1 MRDPQDY
8 AGIWTFLRKAVW
20 KHKFALLPHRCRI
33 SKKWIWLKKGYEGT
47 AIYIGYTGSYP
58 GTPVTETH
66 WHTTGEHIK
75 WVLTK
80 DNHEDL
86 SIILPIIRK
95 TMPAMI
101 AQDIVGVQPMT
112 GPVGEIFKIKK

>member
-47 AIYIGYTGSYP
+47 ATYTGP

-75 WVLTK
+75 WVLTR

-95 TMPAMI
+95 IMPAMI

-112 GPVGEIFKIKK
+112 GPVGEIFKTKK

>member
-1 MRDPQDY
+1 MKGLEDAMKDW
-8 AGIWTFLRKAVW
+8 AFLRKAVW

-47 AIYIGYTGSYP
+47 AIYIGP

-66 WHTTGEHIK
+66 WHATGEHIK

-86 SIILPIIRK
+86 VTMLPIIRK
-95 TMPAMI
+95 TMPLLI
-101 AQDIVGVQPMT
+101 AKELVSVQPMT
-112 GPVGEIFKIKK
+112 GSVGEIFKTKK